1 MNYGESNIQDII
13 DRRGYRKNIEGDK
26 FSLFISNYP
35 SNANYLRSRIGNSK
49 FVLAEL
55 CCSIGVT
62 IEYLAPAFKKVIGVD
77 IDKDTLQTCKTNL
90 IASGF
95 KDKVELILGDVFDD
109 NLLKSIEADIVIYD
123 IPFWYPHQQ
132 ENQGDLVAKNP
143 PLEELI
149 KKVQDFIT
157 PNIIIFSPPEWSYES
172 FKKQIGLIEFEQ
184 VFIEGTHNRN
194 QIYLGDLIKHVGETE
209 IGLDGK

>member
-1 MNYGESNIQDII
+1 M
-13 DRRGYRKNIEGDK
+13 
-26 FSLFISNYP
+26 
-35 SNANYLRSRIGNSK
+35 
-49 FVLAEL
+49 
-55 CCSIGVT
+55 
-62 IEYLAPAFKKVIGVD
+62 
-77 IDKDTLQTCKTNL
+77 
-90 IASGF
+90 ASGF

-149 KKVQDFIT
+149 KKVQDYIT

-172 FKKQIGLIEFEQ
+172 FKKQLGLIEFEQ

-194 QIYLGDLIKHVGETE
+194 QIYLGDLINHVGETE
-209 IGLDGK
+209 IRLDGK